1 MFSALRKISFV
12 FLVSVWSAGH
22 AAPADGPYAQ
32 LTILQG
38 EATAIRETSRLAL
51 VEGTALLADDIVETP
66 ARPGLARIEFAD
78 GVSLA
83 IGPGGRVLL
92 APRLKGGRGGARAY
106 VLAGWAKLEVPKGV
120 EASLLTPRLD
130 FSTDPSARGVAVLA
144 VLGERTQLF
153 AESGRLAMRRPGS
166 PPQSIAGGEM
176 FSVSTIAGSAPEALK
191 RPDQAF
197 VQAMPRA
204 FMDPMPLRAARF
216 AGKDIKARDLG
227 TVGYADAQP
236 WIDAEPALRRENMA
250 RWRPLARDTS
260 FRRELIAG
268 VKSHPEWR
276 LLLATPVAAATT
288 GSKKPAH

>member
-1 MFSALRKISFV
+1 MFSARHKLLFV
-12 FLVSVWSAGH
+12 FLVSVWSTGH
-22 AAPADGPYAQ
+22 AAPAEPPYAQ

-38 EATAIRETSRLAL
+38 EATAIRETTRLAL
-51 VEGTALLADDIVETP
+51 PEGTPLLAEDIVETP
-66 ARPGLARIEFAD
+66 VRPGLARIEFAD

-130 FSTDPSARGVAVLA
+130 FSTDPQARGVAVLA

-153 AESGRLAMRRPGS
+153 AESGRLEMRRPGS
-166 PPQSIAGGEM
+166 PQQAIASGEM
-176 FSVSTIAGSAPEALK
+176 FSVATTAGSTPEALK
-191 RPDQAF
+191 RPDKSF

-227 TVGYADAQP
+227 AVEYADAQP

-250 RWRPLARDTS
+250 RWRPLARDAS

-276 LLLATPVAAATT
+276 QVLAAPATT